1 MVDKPQ
7 IKNNNNKK
15 SLQKT
20 HGGYTME
27 SKINAAIAYVQEH
40 IGAGPDKTMVKNDA
54 ANIFSS
60 SYNEYMK
67 IWEVL
72 NNI

>member
-1 MVDKPQ
+1 
-7 IKNNNNKK
+7 
-15 SLQKT
+15 
-20 HGGYTME
+20 ME
-27 SKINAAIAYVQEH
+27 FKINAAIAYVQKH
-40 IGAGPDKTMVKNDA
+40 IGTEADKTMVKNDA

-60 SYNEYMK
+60 SYSEYLE

>member
-1 MVDKPQ
+1 MKF
-7 IKNNNNKK
+7 
-15 SLQKT
+15 
-20 HGGYTME
+20 
-27 SKINAAIAYVQEH
+27 KINAAIAYAQEH
-40 IGAGPDKTMVKNDA
+40 IGTGADETMAKNDA

>member
-1 MVDKPQ
+1 
-7 IKNNNNKK
+7 
-15 SLQKT
+15 
-20 HGGYTME
+20 ME
-27 SKINAAIAYVQEH
+27 FKINAALAYVQEH
-40 IGAGPDKTMVKNDA
+40 IEAGADKTIVKNDA
-54 ANIFSS
+54 ANICSS

>member
-1 MVDKPQ
+1 
-7 IKNNNNKK
+7 
-15 SLQKT
+15 
-20 HGGYTME
+20 ME
-27 SKINAAIAYVQEH
+27 FKINAAIAYVQKH
-40 IGAGPDKTMVKNDA
+40 IGTGADKTMVKNDA

-72 NNI
+72 NNIYPKKQN